1 MIETNRIVW
10 IGRSNF
16 MDGSS
21 NHWCH
26 NICWPWTT
34 VPWDVKLCQKMWIA
48 TMDRDIQCHFKS
60 FEKIYLWKNARN
72 SQKWRVWKGTTVLN
86 KTKKQT
92 ADNLYSMLSGKR
104 FGTTDSIMIETNRT
118 ERMGTS
124 NLVRFTK
131 RWSPEAL
138 CYFNDQK
145 WLGMSNCVIYVN

>member
-1 MIETNRIVW
+1 M
-10 IGRSNF
+10 SNY
-16 MDGSS
+16 
-21 NHWCH
+21 
-26 NICWPWTT
+26 
-34 VPWDVKLCQKMWIA
+34 VKMWIA

-145 WLGMSNCVIYVN
+145 WLGMSNCVIYVNYNHWIGTSNAISDPLYSSERETMLRTSEP